1 MQGEEAITG
10 KEMGLG
16 HYGSTTGEGGGL
28 PGDVEY
34 LTSLEVEGPGSDC
47 LKRGEQG
54 LLLVTSGES

>member
-1 MQGEEAITG
+1 
-10 KEMGLG
+10 MGLPLG
-16 HYGSTTGEGGGL
+16 IAGEGGGL